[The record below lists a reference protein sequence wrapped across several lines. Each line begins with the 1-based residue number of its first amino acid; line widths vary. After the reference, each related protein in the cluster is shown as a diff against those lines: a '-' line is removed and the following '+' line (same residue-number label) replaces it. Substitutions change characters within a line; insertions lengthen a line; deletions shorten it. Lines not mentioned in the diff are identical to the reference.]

1 MGKVHSFLPTA
12 MTSHGERVANIKMK
26 YLPFENITYQTKLD
40 SEEILSRINEIIE
53 PKKTLRMTGIFGSSD
68 HKPYE
73 GSINGSSFNINR
85 IIGYRNSFL
94 PRIKGNIEKDFGKTK
109 VNVKMRL
116 HPFVLVF
123 MIVWCGG
130 VGLGFLAFLTATIGK
145 GTFEPAILIPLGM
158 LLFGY
163 GLTTG
168 GFKYESIK
176 SKKYLAELFE
186 AEIKN

>member
-1 MGKVHSFLPTA
+1 M
-12 MTSHGERVANIKMK
+12 ANIKMK

-40 SEEILSRINEIIE
+40 SEEILKRINEIIE
-53 PKKTLRMTGIFGSSD
+53 PKKTFRMTGIFGSSD

-73 GSINGSSFNINR
+73 GSVNGNSFSITR

-94 PRIKGNIEKDFGKTK
+94 PRIKGSIKKDFGKTV

-123 MIVWCGG
+123 MFIWCGG
-130 VGLGFLAFLTATIGK
+130 VGLGFLAFLTSSLEK
-145 GTFEPAILIPLGM
+145 GTFEPAILIPLAM

-186 AEIKN
+186 AEIRN